1 MKNCLMYLYLIQEIS
16 KGHIKEVNAV
26 LNSKSF
32 KDDKQQIIAHLKDSI
47 YEQEADIANKK
58 RLLNLMGSSY

>member
-1 MKNCLMYLYLIQEIS
+1 MYFYLIQEIS
-16 KGHIKEVNAV
+16 RGHIKKVNAV

-32 KDDKQQIIAHLKDSI
+32 KYDKQQIIAYLKDSI